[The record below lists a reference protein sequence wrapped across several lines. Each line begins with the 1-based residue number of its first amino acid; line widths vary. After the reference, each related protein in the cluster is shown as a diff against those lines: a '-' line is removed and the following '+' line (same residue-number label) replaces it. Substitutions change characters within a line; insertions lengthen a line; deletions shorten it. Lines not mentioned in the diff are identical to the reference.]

1 MDTKQKSLTI
11 EEKLELVRSRAVR
24 FGLKRHDFEDAVQD
38 VILDLLEFTP
48 DPDKAN
54 GASESTILVT
64 VIDRRLIKWLRAQ
77 KRYQDTLERCGSMLP
92 AGEEPTAEDKTEA
105 QDVAIDV
112 TSLLADLPEFEQ
124 QVGRMLSEGHSA
136 YSMSRELGVGRRAV
150 ETAMTVIRER
160 LAEAGF
166 GAEELA

>member
-24 FGLKRHDFEDAVQD
+24 FGLKRHDLEDAVQD

-64 VIDRRLIKWLRAQ
+64 VIDRRLIKWLRSQ
-77 KRYQDTLERCGSMLP
+77 KRYQDTLERCGAMLP

-105 QDVAIDV
+105 QDTAIDV
-112 TSLLADLPEFEQ
+112 AALLAELAEFEQ

-136 YSMSRELGVGRRAV
+136 YSMARELGVGRRAV
-150 ETAMTVIRER
+150 ETAMAVIRER
-160 LAEAGF
+160 LAEVGF

>member
-1 MDTKQKSLTI
+1 
-11 EEKLELVRSRAVR
+11 
-24 FGLKRHDFEDAVQD
+24 
-38 VILDLLEFTP
+38 
-48 DPDKAN
+48 
-54 GASESTILVT
+54 
-64 VIDRRLIKWLRAQ
+64 
-77 KRYQDTLERCGSMLP
+77 MLP

-105 QDVAIDV
+105 QDTAIDV
-112 TSLLADLPEFEQ
+112 AALLADLPEFEQ

-136 YSMSRELGVGRRAV
+136 YSMARELGVGRRAV

>member
-1 MDTKQKSLTI
+1 MDTKQKALTI

-24 FGLKRHDFEDAVQD
+24 FGLKRHDLEDAVQD
-38 VILDLLEFTP
+38 VMLDLLEFTP

-77 KRYQDTLERCGSMLP
+77 KRYQNTLERCGAMLP
-92 AGEEPTAEDKTEA
+92 ASEEPLAEDETEA
-105 QDVAIDV
+105 QNTAIDV
-112 TSLLADLPEFEQ
+112 AALLADLPEFEQ
-124 QVGRMLSEGHSA
+124 QVGRLLSDGDSA
-136 YSMSRELGVGRRAV
+136 YSIARELGVGRRAV
-150 ETAMTVIRER
+150 EAAMAVIRER

-166 GAEELA
+166 GAEELV